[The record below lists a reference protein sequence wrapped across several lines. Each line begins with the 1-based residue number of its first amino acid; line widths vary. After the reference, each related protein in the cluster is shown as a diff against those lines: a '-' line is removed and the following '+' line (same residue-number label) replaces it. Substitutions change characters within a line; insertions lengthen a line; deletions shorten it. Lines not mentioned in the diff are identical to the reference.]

1 MNHSNPSIVE
11 IQHLSR
17 SFGSKEA
24 LQDVSISVAPGQVF
38 GLVGENGAG
47 KTTLIRHILGLL
59 APETGTVSVMGDSPV
74 DCPENVLANIGYVSE
89 DRDLP
94 DWMSI
99 GQLLNF
105 SKAFYPNWDMAY
117 QFQLIDSFTLD
128 INAKIKSLSRGERA
142 RVCLVNALSHRPPL
156 LLLDEPSSGLDP
168 LVRQDVLSA
177 VIQSV
182 ADEGRT
188 VIFSSHLLE
197 EVQRV
202 ADQICMIDHGKKIL
216 DEPIDELFERH
227 SAATIHFQSPHTT
240 LPPIDGVIDSSG
252 GEAEWQVTAAIDYPT
267 LEKEIARIGGQIVE
281 SHQPS
286 LTEIFVA
293 NSRRNSVSRT
303 QPRVVKKEMA

>member
-142 RVCLVNALSHRPPL
+142 RVCLVNALSHRPSL

-188 VIFSSHLLE
+188 VVFSSHLLE

-227 SAATIHFQSPHTT
+227 SAATIRFQSPHKT
-240 LPPIDGVIDSSG
+240 LPHIDGVIDSSG

-267 LEKEIARIGGQIVE
+267 LEKEIGRIGGQIVE

>member
-1 MNHSNPSIVE
+1 MNDNENPIVE

-17 SFGSKEA
+17 KFGSKEA
-24 LQDVSISVAPGQVF
+24 LSDVSMSIAPGQVF

-59 APETGTVSVMGDSPV
+59 APKSGTVSVLGESPIAS
-74 DCPENVLANIGYVSE
+74 PEKVLANIGYVSE

-105 SKAFYPNWDMAY
+105 SKAFYPNWDIAY
-117 QFQLIDSFTLD
+117 QFELLDSFTLD
-128 INAKIKSLSRGERA
+128 IHAKIKTLSRGERA
-142 RVCLVNALSHRPPL
+142 RVCLVNALSHRPTL

-202 ADQICMIDHGKKIL
+202 ADRICMIDHGKKIL

-227 SAATIHFQSPHTT
+227 SAATIRFPSEQKSFPH
-240 LPPIDGVIDSSG
+240 LDGVVDSRG
-252 GEAEWQVTAAIDYPT
+252 AGMEWQVTAAVDFHS
-267 LEKEIARIGGQIVE
+267 LEKEVARVGAHIVE
-281 SHQPS
+281 NHQPS

-293 NSRRNSVSRT
+293 NSRRNDLTRKPLPT
-303 QPRVVKKEMA
+303 IKKEMT

>member
-1 MNHSNPSIVE
+1 MNDAETPIVE
-11 IQHLSR
+11 IHDLSR
-17 SFGSKEA
+17 KFGGKEA
-24 LQDVSISVAPGQVF
+24 LSNVSISIAPGQVF

-59 APETGTVSVMGDSPV
+59 APEAGTVSVLGDSPI
-74 DCPENVLANIGYVSE
+74 DSPKKVLANIGYVSE
-89 DRDLP
+89 DRELP

-128 INAKIKSLSRGERA
+128 INAKIKTLSRGQRA

-188 VIFSSHLLE
+188 VVFSSHLLE

-227 SAATIHFQSPHTT
+227 SAATIRFQSPHKT

-252 GEAEWQVTAAIDYPT
+252 GEAEWQIIAALDYPT
-267 LEKEIARIGGQIVE
+267 LEREVSRNGGQIVE
-281 SHQPS
+281 NHQPS

-293 NSRRNSVSRT
+293 NSRRNSVLPTR
-303 QPRVVKKEMA
+303 PRATKKEMA